1 MSKKSPSQYISP
13 TLRSDHEDDDDEE
26 STSTATGS
34 VGPVAAIDNSAHA
47 DSMPGATTATTT
59 VDTDRK
65 KSAKDTKEVSFQ
77 FKLYEILQREDFKDI
92 VTWLPHGLSWK
103 IIDSE
108 ALTKT
113 VLPKFFRH
121 GMYSSFKRQMSGW
134 GFRRGI
140 KVNEYNEYSHPVSP
154 ANVIRCVFFIVTFST
169 NFAQPMV
176 DCSTIIDFDH
186 HRGQLF
192 MRDKPELLSK
202 MKRRVQKR
210 SNKSK
215 PPAVDI
221 VNSNVSCFSQKNG
234 TVCCSHGSMTHHL
247 SISQCRKQ
255 KYLTRSAYQ
264 VMRTRRY
271 Q

>member
-1 MSKKSPSQYISP
+1 
-13 TLRSDHEDDDDEE
+13 
-26 STSTATGS
+26 
-34 VGPVAAIDNSAHA
+34 
-47 DSMPGATTATTT
+47 MPGATTTTTT
-59 VDTDRK
+59 VDPDSK

-154 ANVIRCVFFIVTFST
+154 ANVIVCVFSLLHSPPVLLNRCLIAPPSLILITTAS
-169 NFAQPMV
+169 
-176 DCSTIIDFDH
+176 CSCGT
-186 HRGQLF
+186 
-192 MRDKPELLSK
+192 
-202 MKRRVQKR
+202 
-210 SNKSK
+210 
-215 PPAVDI
+215 
-221 VNSNVSCFSQKNG
+221 SQ
-234 TVCCSHGSMTHHL
+234 SYF
-247 SISQCRKQ
+247 RK
-255 KYLTRSAYQ
+255 
-264 VMRTRRY
+264 
-271 Q
+271 